1 MAKDEL
7 AKKVDGKVARSGTTT
22 DENTEFIAHALS
34 PLEQKRVD
42 LLDPKAIEKRVLD
55 YMASCAKRNMRPN
68 PPGMAAYFGVSQDEF
83 RAWLAGMGTL
93 ENRELAS
100 RTHQMLHQLYADYS
114 LAGKLSPQLAMFFGT
129 NWFGYTQKNA
139 ADLQQAAPTAPSL
152 DKLEAEAAALPD
164 GEVIDASFVEIESG
178 GKVTKGKRGKK

>member
-1 MAKDEL
+1 MATEKMT
-7 AKKVDGKVARSGTTT
+7 KKERNTTAITT
-22 DENTEFIAHALS
+22 DENTEFLAHALA

-42 LLDPKAIEKRVLD
+42 LLDPKAIEERVKA
-55 YMASCAKRNMRPN
+55 YMTSCAMRNLKPN
-68 PPGMAAYFGVSQDEF
+68 PPGLAAWMGVSQDEF
-83 RAWLAGMGTL
+83 RAWLAGMGSM
-93 ENRELAS
+93 ENRALAS

-178 GKVTKGKRGKK
+178 GKVTKGKKGKK